1 MWTIFGELGKIKG
14 TERDGERSMIHL
26 FIVNSKAGVGGVSRR
41 LHEQLKKIEG
51 IRYYVFHTSSN
62 KHADQLVEEILPF
75 FEGEDELR
83 FYACGG
89 SGTMQSMLNG
99 FKSFDNVE
107 IAFFPYGLTNDFM
120 KMFGNDISAF
130 QEIKNL
136 IEGDVVKVDYIKTNH
151 GIALNTVSTGIDADV
166 CRKMAEYSNL
176 GVFGSQV
183 PYLLGMLYGIF
194 AGKPKE
200 YEYSFD
206 GQLQTRQVSE
216 IIFGNGQVLGGSLHF
231 GSTANFR
238 DGIASTCLIP
248 KNRGFGLLPVLMALS
263 SNKRKMIQKLCTL
276 ENASKFTVRTTDGSN
291 IYMNLDGEIV
301 DKYND
306 WEAEIVKQGLSFVVP
321 KGVSI
326 HE

>member
-1 MWTIFGELGKIKG
+1 
-14 TERDGERSMIHL
+14 MIHL
-26 FIVNSKAGVGGVSRR
+26 FIVNSKAGVGGVSRK

-99 FKSFDNVE
+99 FKNFDNVQ
-107 IAFFPYGLTNDFM
+107 IAFFPYGLTNDYM
-120 KMFGNDISAF
+120 KMFGSDIQAF
-130 QEIKNL
+130 KEIKNL

-151 GIALNTVSTGIDADV
+151 GVALNTVSTGIDSDV

-183 PYLLGMLYGIF
+183 PYVLGLLYGIF
-194 AGKPKE
+194 ASRPKE
-200 YEYSFD
+200 YEFRYDDSVE
-206 GQLQTRQVSE
+206 TEQVSE
-216 IIFGNGQVLGGSLHF
+216 IFFGNGDVLGGSLHF
-231 GSTANFR
+231 GNEAKFR
-238 DGIASTCLIP
+238 DGIANTCIIP

-263 SNKRKMIQKLCTL
+263 SNNRKMIQKLCNLGKAT
-276 ENASKFTVRTTDGSN
+276 KFSVRTMDGSN

-301 DKYND
+301 DEYNY
-306 WEAEIVKQGLSFVVP
+306 WEAEIIKQGISFVIP
-321 KGVSI
+321 KGVKV